1 MRLAGTLTGLYDL
14 HVGIL
19 LRYTGWCAVMIR
31 IGNLGGACLCIAC
44 LAGCGEILAPA
55 PPPLFSVPLAIEG
68 ESIGP
73 GVIDTGGGFE
83 LMLREPF
90 GLRVVDSTEVLA
102 FGGTESV
109 DVTEGFD
116 YTAGGWQTHAD
127 AAIVGVSVCE
137 CNGLGFHFFRKT
149 GAVLALDFEN
159 LTASFHG
166 VVPAGGVKIRFAP
179 PPPQLPDFFS
189 SFVEVEVAADGE
201 SRTVPG
207 LLDSGSTSTVMR
219 RGLVG
224 PSSGT
229 SSDRLNITVGEVHLG
244 TVAVQVGLFDTPGLP
259 DIILGTDVM
268 GVWSDRWYFSFTPE
282 GGTVTVFPRFE
293 STTPPVATLSRTTPK
308 VSPQ

>member
-1 MRLAGTLTGLYDL
+1 MTRRA
-14 HVGIL
+14 
-19 LRYTGWCAVMIR
+19 
-31 IGNLGGACLCIAC
+31 NLCGACLCTAF
-44 LAGCGEILAPA
+44 LAGCADLAAPA

-68 ESIGP
+68 EPIGV

-90 GLRVVDSTEVLA
+90 GLKVVDSTEVLA

-116 YTAGGWQTHAD
+116 YTAGGWQTHAE

-137 CNGLGFHFFRKT
+137 CNGLGYHFFRKT

-159 LTASFHG
+159 LQASFHG
-166 VVPAGGVKIRFAP
+166 VVPADGVNIRFAP
-179 PPPQLPDFFS
+179 PPPQLHDFLS

-201 SRTVPG
+201 RQTVPG

-219 RGLVG
+219 RGLAG
-224 PSSGT
+224 TPSDPT
-229 SSDRLNITVGEVHLG
+229 TDRLNITVREAHLG
-244 TVAVQVGLFDTPGLP
+244 TVAVQVRLFDTPGLP

-268 GVWSDRWYFSFTPE
+268 GVWSDRWYFSFSPE
-282 GGTVTVFPRFE
+282 GGTVTVFPHAE
-293 STTPPVATLSRTTPK
+293 PTTEEPSNALKSLHAG
-308 VSPQ
+308 

>member
-1 MRLAGTLTGLYDL
+1 M
-14 HVGIL
+14 GI
-19 LRYTGWCAVMIR
+19 
-31 IGNLGGACLCIAC
+31 LGGAVSCAVV
-44 LAGCGEILAPA
+44 LAGCGNVVSPE

-68 ESIGP
+68 ESIGV

-90 GLRVVDSTEVLA
+90 GVEVVGATEVLA

-109 DVTEGFD
+109 DVTAGFD
-116 YTAGGWQTHAD
+116 YTAGGWQTHAE

-137 CNGLGFHFFRKT
+137 CNGLGYHFFRKT

-159 LTASFHG
+159 LRASFHG
-166 VVPAGGVKIRFAP
+166 VAPADGVKIRFAS

-201 SRTVPG
+201 TWTVPG
-207 LLDSGSTSTVMR
+207 LLDSGTTLTVMR

-224 PSSGT
+224 DSSGPT
-229 SSDRLNITVGEVHLG
+229 ADRLNVTVREAHLG

-268 GVWSDRWYFSFTPE
+268 GVWSDRWYFSFTPD
-282 GGTVTVFPRFE
+282 GGTVTVFPHAEPTTEE
-293 STTPPVATLSRTTPK
+293 SGDALKFLGESIGPAPVP
-308 VSPQ
+308 